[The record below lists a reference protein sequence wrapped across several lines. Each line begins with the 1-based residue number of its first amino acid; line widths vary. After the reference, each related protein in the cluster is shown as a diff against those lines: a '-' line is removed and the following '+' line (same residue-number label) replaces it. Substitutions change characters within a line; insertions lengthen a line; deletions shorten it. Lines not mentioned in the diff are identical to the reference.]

1 MNFQSVFV
9 KFLWVTAGAVLI
21 MTIYIPTYL
30 SPAFTSIL
38 TRETEDHAVQF
49 AEHFAGMLYDDGFDF
64 KAESISDDFA
74 EKIIHLQESFN
85 FHKARVFSADG
96 TTVFSTE
103 PEEIGEINPKDY
115 FRNIV
120 AKGSPYSKI
129 ISKDTLLRQEK
140 TVRRNVVDTYIPV
153 IRNDTFL
160 GAFEFYFD
168 ITDHAQ
174 EYNRLLLYTNL
185 TTFFITFGLLITILS
200 GYILVRRSQAG
211 KRIAEETADRM
222 RHRHDLILNAAGEG
236 ILSVDQHGSITFVNS
251 AAADILGYSIE
262 EMLGS
267 KAHQL
272 LCHSRSDGTPY
283 PAEACPFYDSYKGGL
298 VSKNNNEI
306 FWKKDGT
313 SFPVDYIST
322 PIHENHQVVGAVIMF
337 QNIGERILSEK
348 ERDEL
353 QRQVFRVQRMESV
366 GRLAGGV
373 AHDFNNLLTGIIGYA
388 GLCGEQVDPDSTMA
402 ADLRE
407 VATLA
412 GQASNLTRQLLAF
425 SRQQML
431 EQEIVNLN
439 TIVTGIVKMLRRL
452 IGENVE
458 LVFKQ
463 SEEPCI
469 VKADAG
475 QIEQVLVNLAINARD
490 AMPNGG
496 ILTISTSRVNIPQ
509 DELPRTDKP
518 MQPAVYAKMT
528 VKDTGAGIDKETIS
542 QIFDPFFTTKEFGR
556 GSGMGLSTVYGIIEQ
571 HHGTIQVESGPGEG
585 TCFTIYL
592 ACVDPG
598 EEVHKISDNNDL
610 KIKQTRTVL
619 LVEDEDAVRIVTR
632 RFLEKEGYRVF
643 AARDAEEAE
652 ELFDHEFQ
660 TIDILLTDIV
670 MPRKDGRELYNTLA
684 LKKPGLKVLFMS
696 GYSDEILTVKNIMDT
711 GIPFIHKPFS
721 KKKLSQKLEKLFK
734 ESDKG

>member
-1 MNFQSVFV
+1 MNSQSVFV
-9 KFLWVTAGAVLI
+9 KLLLVTAGAVLI
-21 MTIYIPTYL
+21 MPIYIFTYL

-38 TRETEDHAVQF
+38 TQKTEDHTVQF
-49 AEHFAGMLYDDGFDF
+49 ADYFANMLYDEGFDF
-64 KAESISDDFA
+64 QAESIPDNFSD
-74 EKIIHLQESFN
+74 KIAYLQKSFN
-85 FHKARVFSADG
+85 FYKAKVFSADG
-96 TTVFSTE
+96 TIIFSTD
-103 PEEIGEINPKDY
+103 PAEIGEKNTRDY
-115 FRNIV
+115 FWDIV
-120 AKGSPYSKI
+120 VKGSPYSKI
-129 ISKDTLLRQEK
+129 VSEDSLSMEGE
-140 TVRRNVVDTYIPV
+140 TVQRDVVETYAPV
-153 IRNDTFL
+153 VRNDVFL

-168 ITDHAQ
+168 ITDHTQ
-174 EYNRLLLYTNL
+174 EYNRLLFYTNL
-185 TTFFITFGLLITILS
+185 TTIFMTFGLLIIILF
-200 GYILVRRSQAG
+200 GYNLVRKSQAS

-236 ILSVDQHGSITFVNS
+236 IFSVDQHGSITFINS
-251 AAADILGYSIE
+251 AAANILGYSIE
-262 EMLGS
+262 EMLGK

-272 LCHSRSDGTPY
+272 LHHSRPDGIPY
-283 PAEACPFYDSYKGGL
+283 PAEECPFYGSYKGGL
-298 VSKNNNEI
+298 VSKNNNET

-337 QNIGERILSEK
+337 QNIKERILSEK

-353 QRQVFRVQRMESV
+353 QKQVFRVQRMESV

-388 GLCGEQVDPDSTMA
+388 GLCEEQVDPDSTLA
-402 ADLRE
+402 ADLKE

-439 TIVTGIVKMLRRL
+439 TLVTGIVKMLRRL

-458 LVFKQ
+458 LVFNQ
-463 SEEPCI
+463 ADEPCI

-496 ILTISTSRVNIPQ
+496 VLTISTFRVNIPQ
-509 DELPRTDKP
+509 DELPQADKSMP
-518 MQPAVYAKMT
+518 PAVYAKMT
-528 VKDTGAGIDKETIS
+528 VKDTGTGIDKETIS
-542 QIFDPFFTTKEFGR
+542 QIFDPFFTTKELGM

-571 HHGTIQVESGPGEG
+571 HRGTIQVESEPGKG

-592 ACVDPG
+592 PCVDPE
-598 EEVHKISDNNDL
+598 EEVRKTSGDEDS

-619 LVEDEDAVRIVTR
+619 LVEDEDAVRIVTQ

-643 AARDAEEAE
+643 AANDAEEAE
-652 ELFDHEFQ
+652 KLFNKEFQ
-660 TIDILLTDIV
+660 SIDILLTDIV
-670 MPRKDGRELYNTLA
+670 MPKKDGRELYNILVM
-684 LKKPGLKVLFMS
+684 KKPGLKVLFMS
-696 GYSDEILTVKNIMDT
+696 GYSDEILTVRNILDT

-721 KKKLSQKLEKLFK
+721 KEKLSQKLEKLFK
-734 ESDKG
+734 ESNN